1 MPKIWGQYRSALAI
15 LLAFGIAGAASAA
28 TTDNPDRFESYN
40 RSVFHFNDGLDKVVL
55 TPIAT
60 GYQLV
65 VPELA
70 QKGIHNEFNN
80 IDSVPII
87 INDIL
92 QVRLNQTA
100 RDLWR
105 LFFNLTFGFLGLY
118 DVGSQIGLP
127 KKDNDFGLTLARW
140 GYKNSNYFIL
150 PIFGPGTVRDGIGK
164 GVDYEL
170 LSVYPYIDNRPLRYG
185 LVGLDFVQRRAD
197 LLQYQNLIDQAS
209 LDPYVFQRNAYLQKR
224 TYDIN
229 HLSGK
234 DEDHEANSSNDD
246 PYITAE

>member
-1 MPKIWGQYRSALAI
+1 MPKIWGQYSLALTAV
-15 LLAFGIAGAASAA
+15 LTLGIAVEASAA

-40 RSVFHFNDGLDKVVL
+40 RSMFHFNDGLDKVVL

-60 GYQLV
+60 GYQIV

-87 INDIL
+87 INDVL

-118 DVGSQIGLP
+118 DVGNQIGLP

-140 GYKNSNYFIL
+140 GYKHSNYFIL
-150 PIFGPGTVRDGIGK
+150 PVLGPGTVRDSIGK

-170 LSVYPYIDNRPLRYG
+170 LSVYPYIDNKTVRYS
-185 LVGLDFVQRRAD
+185 LVGLDFIQTRAD
-197 LLQYQNLIDQAS
+197 LLQYQNAINQAS
-209 LDPYVFQRNAYLQKR
+209 LDPYIFQRNAYLQKR
-224 TYDIN
+224 QYDIN
-229 HLSGK
+229 QLSGEDK
-234 DEDHEANSSNDD
+234 DHETNANNDD
-246 PYITAE
+246 PYVAAE